1 MEEEESLSSFGFG
14 NSNEFAKR
22 FIAFRG
28 QVIFFFFFLVL
39 LSRVLDR
46 WRNPAEFLKKNIK
59 RKTFEISEYLSFP
72 FAKDS

>member
-1 MEEEESLSSFGFG
+1 MEESLSSFGFG

-28 QVIFFFFFLVL
+28 QILLLLLFLVL

-46 WRNPAEFLKKNIK
+46 WRNPAEFLKKNILK
-59 RKTFEISEYLSFP
+59 KNI
-72 FAKDS
+72 

>member
-1 MEEEESLSSFGFG
+1 VEESLSSFGFG

-28 QVIFFFFFLVL
+28 QILLLLLFLVL

-46 WRNPAEFLKKNIK
+46 WRNPAEFLKKNILK
-59 RKTFEISEYLSFP
+59 KNI
-72 FAKDS
+72 

>member
-1 MEEEESLSSFGFG
+1 VEEEESLSSFGFG

-28 QVIFFFFFLVL
+28 QVFFFFFFLVL

-46 WRNPAEFLKKNIK
+46 WRNPAEFLKKNIEK
-59 RKTFEISEYLSFP
+59 KTFEISEYLSFP

>member
-1 MEEEESLSSFGFG
+1 MEEEESLSSFGFE

-22 FIAFRG
+22 FIVFRG
-28 QVIFFFFFLVL
+28 QVFFFFFSLVL

-59 RKTFEISEYLSFP
+59 KKTFEISEYLSFP

>member
-28 QVIFFFFFLVL
+28 QVFFFFCSLVL

-46 WRNPAEFLKKNIK
+46 WRNPAEFLKKNIRK
-59 RKTFEISEYLSFP
+59 KTFEISEYLSFP